1 MAISNSYVSLPEGNH
16 GQSWDSHRPP
26 WNPGNPVTA
35 PAEATLGAGAAWHSP
50 RETATAA
57 DPQMF
62 LRGDSMV
69 TMELWQ

>member
-1 MAISNSYVSLPEGNH
+1 MVNH
-16 GQSWDSHRPP
+16 GIVIGRHGTHW
-26 WNPGNPVTA
+26 NPVTA

-50 RETATAA
+50 RKTATAA